1 MSSQEEYLDKLLND
15 LTDDLTKEMTEEDFL
30 SNADASLVEE
40 MILADEVSLAEEIPL
55 TEEIQEPSVEEISLS
70 EEMSLDDDIFLEE
83 VSVPVNEEGT
93 DELMS
98 LLENSQ
104 DEELLEIQD
113 MLQKADNNEPID
125 DDIVT
130 LLESIP
136 DETSE
141 AVFPEE
147 DLVKENFEENDEEVD
162 HPVDDLLDDIS
173 AGAALAGV
181 LQEDIANSNFVSE
194 SQKKAEEKKQQRAA
208 QKEAKKAEK
217 EAKKAEKLAQKEA
230 KKVEKAAQKE
240 AKKAELAAR
249 KEAKKAAEEQQN
261 SVEDSE
267 EIIKEA
273 ALPTEKMDDDIFGAV
288 GLDDLLADIPDIT
301 NMSEANDNN
310 SSSDSSVKSISEED
324 DIFAGIA
331 SLDLFGEADMETG
344 GLDALTDS
352 LGEDSLAQIIDDE
365 KKAKRKGFFSRFIEF
380 ITEEDEENEDVP
392 ISEENREI
400 LNEMDKEG
408 KKKKKDKKLKK
419 GKKGESAE
427 GEAENGAEDEA
438 QDEKKKKKKEKK
450 PKKEKAP
457 KIVVEEPN
465 GKKLSPKRVVTILG
479 ICLSIC
485 LVIVVCTYVVGDFS
499 VKKAGREA
507 YYEEDYQTCYQNF
520 YGKHLNESEQVM
532 YSKSESILTMRMWI
546 REYELLVEEG
556 SELEALDSLL
566 QSVYDYPKLYAY
578 AVEWNAGTEV
588 AELYNHILAILSE
601 KYLLTEAQAKEIANT
616 PNDVEYTKMV
626 MAVIAGEAYGSW
638 NRTEENGKDIEVLP
652 DKLPEEVGLG
662 EAAFVDNKSAK

>member
-30 SNADASLVEE
+30 SNADASLVDE

-162 HPVDDLLDDIS
+162 HLVDDLLDDIS

-273 ALPTEKMDDDIFGAV
+273 ALPTEKMDDDIFSV

-301 NMSEANDNN
+301 NMSEANDNISN
-310 SSSDSSVKSISEED
+310 SDSGVKSISEED

-499 VKKAGREA
+499 VKKAGRGA